1 MFKIINISSWVL
13 AMISLLLIISVY
25 FDFQQ
30 ISDTGR
36 IDIFGNGLGI
46 LLNNLKSIILKIL
59 ISFYL
64 MFIAIF
70 LSTKA

>member
-1 MFKIINISSWVL
+1 MFKIINTISWGL